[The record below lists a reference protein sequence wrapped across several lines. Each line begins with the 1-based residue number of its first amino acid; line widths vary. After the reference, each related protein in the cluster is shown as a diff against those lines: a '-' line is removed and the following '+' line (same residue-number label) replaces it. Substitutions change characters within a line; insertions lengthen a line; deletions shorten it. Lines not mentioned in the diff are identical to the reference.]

1 MAISFSRP
9 DPSSPAAVGSAQFN
23 IAKRGYDQGEVRDFL
38 RMLSAELARLQER
51 ERFLESEMRAMQ
63 TRGLSDPGV
72 LDEATVTTLLGE
84 ETARVLSVAREAAQ
98 QMRMRGAETAERLVR
113 EATSEV
119 ARLREEAEIE
129 IERRLSDALDDSES
143 EIELAK
149 QQGREMINEAREY
162 KEKMLT
168 ALARRREL
176 AKQQIEQLVRDR
188 DRLMSAFERARLA
201 ANDVMGDLTE
211 FDEAAGDLNQAIP
224 YGVVDESLHNVVLF
238 DREKFEDD
246 TLDNLRPD
254 VARSPDFES
263 VYPVEESSVT
273 KNNKELT
280 FTAEESFL
288 TAPVETQIETQIK
301 TQIKFDAL
309 QESVAPEPEV
319 KSEIKPVIELEAT
332 PEKKPEVKPEIK
344 PQLKPELKSADKRET
359 KPEPDEGHRANV
371 IQLFGRTSRRLH
383 PSTDEP
389 SSEVPEVK
397 PDVNPVAQ
405 TLDTTS
411 KSEQI
416 PAAEKIE
423 PVEPETAKP
432 AALTAKVISPK
443 KSNVDDLFAK
453 LRQASASSVASSVKQ
468 IAPVQKKIA
477 ESDKATTTA
486 NSTSV
491 LTKPDPKIFSK
502 RDEALNPIIEALT
515 KKLKRVLADE
525 ENSLLNYLQNK
536 KAQVALETVLPSF
549 DSQVQSFVEATNK
562 DLIEAAMAG
571 AQSLSKSLKA
581 DLRKKISNTAVM
593 QVMSK
598 KLADAIVLPLRTR
611 IQKCVEKSAGDT
623 SEMSNLIRTVY
634 REWKMQQI
642 DKLVSDIA
650 RLAYSRGAYLVL
662 DAGTK
667 VCWMV
672 DPNGPACADA
682 EDNSLA
688 GTIAL
693 GENFPTGHEH
703 PVVHAGCRC
712 LVVPTQR

>member
-1 MAISFSRP
+1 MAITFSRP
-9 DPSSPAAVGSAQFN
+9 DPSSPGAVGSAQFN
-23 IAKRGYDQGEVRDFL
+23 IARRGYDQGEVRDFL
-38 RMLSAELARLQER
+38 RMVSAELARLQER

-98 QMRMRGAETAERLVR
+98 QMRMRAAETAERLVR

-129 IERRLSDALDDSES
+129 NERRRSDALDDSES

-149 QQGREMINEAREY
+149 QQGREMINEARAY
-162 KEKMLT
+162 KEKML
-168 ALARRREL
+168 AELARRREL

-211 FDEAAGDLNQAIP
+211 FDEAAGDLKQAIP
-224 YGVVDESLHNVVLF
+224 EGVVDESLHNVVLF

-246 TLDNLRPD
+246 TLDNLRPE
-254 VARSPDFES
+254 VAKFSDFES
-263 VYPVEESSVT
+263 SQQIEQISLT
-273 KNNKELT
+273 TNDKELT
-280 FTAEESFL
+280 FAAEEPFL
-288 TAPVETQIETQIK
+288 TSSTESQVESGL
-301 TQIKFDAL
+301 L
-309 QESVAPEPEV
+309 QELVVTQPEVMPEVELEVKANVLPETKLEVKAMAPPEV
-319 KSEIKPVIELEAT
+319 KLDV
-332 PEKKPEVKPEIK
+332 
-344 PQLKPELKSADKRET
+344 

-383 PSTDEP
+383 PSTDAP
-389 SSEVPEVK
+389 PSEVPEVK
-397 PDVNPVAQ
+397 PEVIDTVKA
-405 TLDTTS
+405 LDTNT
-411 KSEQI
+411 KSEQKTAV
-416 PAAEKIE
+416 PA
-423 PVEPETAKP
+423 
-432 AALTAKVISPK
+432 PK

-453 LRQASASSVASSVKQ
+453 LRESGASSVASSIKQ
-468 IAPVQKKIA
+468 AEPVQKKVVK
-477 ESDKATTTA
+477 SDVSNTTT
-486 NSTSV
+486 STTSTTNQTPVSV
-491 LTKPDPKIFSK
+491 KPDPQIFTK
-502 RDEALNPIIEALT
+502 RDEALAPIVEALS

-525 ENSLLNYLQNK
+525 ENSVLNYLQNK

-549 DSQVQSFVEATNK
+549 DSQVQSFVEATSK

-581 DLRKKISNTAVM
+581 DLRKKISNTTVM

-623 SEMSNLIRTVY
+623 SEMSSLIRTVY

-672 DPNGPACADA
+672 DPNGPACSDA

-703 PVVHAGCRC
+703 PVVHSGCRC
-712 LVVPTQR
+712 LVVPSQR

>member
-1 MAISFSRP
+1 MAITFSRP
-9 DPSSPAAVGSAQFN
+9 DPSSPGAVGSAQFN
-23 IAKRGYDQGEVRDFL
+23 IARRGYDQGEVRDFL
-38 RMLSAELARLQER
+38 RMVSAELARLQER

-98 QMRMRGAETAERLVR
+98 QMRMRAAETAERLVR

-129 IERRLSDALDDSES
+129 NERRRSDALDDSES

-149 QQGREMINEAREY
+149 QQGREMINEARAY

-168 ALARRREL
+168 ELARRREL

-211 FDEAAGDLNQAIP
+211 FDEAAGDLKQAIP
-224 YGVVDESLHNVVLF
+224 EGVVDESVHNVVLF
-238 DREKFEDD
+238 DRDKFEDD
-246 TLDNLRPD
+246 TLDNLRPE
-254 VARSPDFES
+254 VAKFSDFES
-263 VYPVEESSVT
+263 AQQIEQISLT
-273 KNNKELT
+273 TNDKELT
-280 FTAEESFL
+280 FAAEEPFL
-288 TAPVETQIETQIK
+288 TSSADLET
-301 TQIKFDAL
+301 
-309 QESVAPEPEV
+309 ESLVEPEV
-319 KSEIKPVIELEAT
+319 M
-332 PEKKPEVKPEIK
+332 PEVEPEIK
-344 PQLKPELKSADKRET
+344 LEVQPEVEIEIKAEALPEIKLNV

-383 PSTDEP
+383 PSTDAP
-389 SSEVPEVK
+389 PSEVPDVK
-397 PDVNPVAQ
+397 PEVIDTVQA
-405 TLDTTS
+405 LDTNT
-411 KSEQI
+411 KSEQ
-416 PAAEKIE
+416 
-423 PVEPETAKP
+423 KP
-432 AALTAKVISPK
+432 AVLAPK

-453 LRQASASSVASSVKQ
+453 LREAGASSVASSIKQ
-468 IAPVQKKIA
+468 AEPVQKKVVK
-477 ESDKATTTA
+477 SDPSNTTA
-486 NSTSV
+486 STASTASTTSQTPVSV
-491 LTKPDPKIFSK
+491 KPDPQIFTK
-502 RDEALNPIIEALT
+502 RDEVLAPIVEALS
-515 KKLKRVLADE
+515 KKFKRVLADE
-525 ENSLLNYLQNK
+525 ENSVLNYLQNK

-549 DSQVQSFVEATNK
+549 DSQVQSFVEATSK

-581 DLRKKISNTAVM
+581 DLRKKISNTTVM

-623 SEMSNLIRTVY
+623 SEMSSLIRTVY

-672 DPNGPACADA
+672 DPNGPACSDA

-693 GENFPTGHEH
+693 GENFPPGHEH
-703 PVVHAGCRC
+703 PVVHSGCRC

>member
-1 MAISFSRP
+1 MAITFSRP
-9 DPSSPAAVGSAQFN
+9 DPSSPGAVGSAQFN
-23 IAKRGYDQGEVRDFL
+23 IARRGYDQGEVRDFL
-38 RMLSAELARLQER
+38 RMVSAELARLQER

-129 IERRLSDALDDSES
+129 NERRRSDALDDSES

-149 QQGREMINEAREY
+149 QQGREMINEARAY

-168 ALARRREL
+168 ELARRREL

-211 FDEAAGDLNQAIP
+211 FDEAAGDLRQAIP
-224 YGVVDESLHNVVLF
+224 EGVVDQTLHNVVLF

-246 TLDNLRPD
+246 TLDNLRPE
-254 VARSPDFES
+254 VLKSPDFES
-263 VYPVEESSVT
+263 AQQIEQISLT
-273 KNNKELT
+273 TNDKELT
-280 FTAEESFL
+280 FTAEEPFL
-288 TAPVETQIETQIK
+288 TSSAESQGES
-301 TQIKFDAL
+301 DLL
-309 QESVAPEPEV
+309 QEPAVTKLEVMPEV
-319 KSEIKPVIELEAT
+319 ELEVKAEAL
-332 PEKKPEVKPEIK
+332 PETKPEIK
-344 PQLKPELKSADKRET
+344 LEV

-383 PSTDEP
+383 PSTDVP
-389 SSEVPEVK
+389 PSEVAEIPEVN
-397 PDVNPVAQ
+397 PEVNPAAKAH
-405 TLDTTS
+405 DTDT
-411 KSEQI
+411 KSEQ
-416 PAAEKIE
+416 
-423 PVEPETAKP
+423 KP
-432 AALTAKVISPK
+432 AVLAPK

-453 LRQASASSVASSVKQ
+453 LREAGASSVASSIKQVEPVPKKVVKRDVSNTTASTASTTNQ
-468 IAPVQKKIA
+468 APVSA
-477 ESDKATTTA
+477 
-486 NSTSV
+486 
-491 LTKPDPKIFSK
+491 KPDPQIFTK
-502 RDEALNPIIEALT
+502 RDEALAPIVEALS

-525 ENSLLNYLQNK
+525 ENSVLNYLQNK

-581 DLRKKISNTAVM
+581 DLRKKISNTTVM

-611 IQKCVEKSAGDT
+611 IQKCAEKSAGDA
-623 SEMSNLIRTVY
+623 SEMSSLIRTVY

-672 DPNGPACADA
+672 DPNGPACSDA

-688 GTIAL
+688 GAIAL

-703 PVVHAGCRC
+703 PVVHSGCRC
-712 LVVPTQR
+712 LVVPSQR